1 MSNSYTR
8 VTIVPAG
15 TDMNIDGRALSVSE
29 IGGISG
35 TVAVN
40 VIPMNAPDGASSVSI
55 IIEAGIVVP
64 LAVRYVDNTSAYD
77 IGVLS

>member
-15 TDMNIDGRALSVSE
+15 TDMNINGRALSVSAS
-29 IGGISG
+29 GLSG
-35 TVAVN
+35 TVSVS
-40 VIPMNAPDGASSVSI
+40 VIPMNAPDGASSVPI
-55 IIEAGIVVP
+55 VIEAGIVVP